1 MINLLDPED
10 LRQLRAARLNVKLFR
25 FVTLSLIVVLG
36 VGAVYGAGFWLALR
50 DRAEATTKH
59 QESEQQLAKYTDV
72 ASKAT
77 AYRQDL
83 TIAKQ
88 ILGNGMTFSTFL
100 TDLGALMPPNTI
112 VANLSVSTKTS
123 GGQKAGTL
131 SFLTRTKS
139 YDDVL
144 KIKQAF
150 ETSELFSDVKIV
162 STSVPEKPADQ
173 GIAERYPYEA
183 TFSVTV
189 NALKGATK

>member
-25 FVTLSLIVVLG
+25 FATLSLIVVLG
-36 VGAVYGAGFWLALR
+36 VGAIYGAGFWLALR
-50 DRAEATTKH
+50 DRAETTAKH
-59 QESEQQLAKYTDV
+59 QESEQQLAKYTDT
-72 ASKAT
+72 ADKAK

-88 ILGNGMTFSTFL
+88 ILGGGMTFSTFL

-131 SFLTRTKS
+131 SFLTRAKS

-150 ETSELFSDVKIV
+150 ETSELFTDVKIV

-183 TFSVTV
+183 TFEVTI
-189 NALKGATK
+189 NALKGAAK

>member
-1 MINLLDPED
+1 MINLIDPED
-10 LRQLRAARLNVKLFR
+10 RRQLRAARLNVKLFR
-25 FVTLSLIVVLG
+25 FVVLSLIVILG
-36 VGAVYGAGFWLALR
+36 VGAVYGTGFWLALS

-59 QESEQQLAKYTDV
+59 QESEEQLAHYADA
-72 ASKAT
+72 ASKAA

-83 TIAKQ
+83 TVAKQ
-88 ILGNGMTFSTFL
+88 ILGGGMTFSTFL

-112 VANLSVSTKTS
+112 VANLSISTKTG
-123 GGQKAGTL
+123 GGQKTGAL
-131 SFLTRTKS
+131 SFLTRAKS

-150 ETSELFSDVKIV
+150 ETSELFSDVRIV

-183 TFSVTV
+183 TFEVTV